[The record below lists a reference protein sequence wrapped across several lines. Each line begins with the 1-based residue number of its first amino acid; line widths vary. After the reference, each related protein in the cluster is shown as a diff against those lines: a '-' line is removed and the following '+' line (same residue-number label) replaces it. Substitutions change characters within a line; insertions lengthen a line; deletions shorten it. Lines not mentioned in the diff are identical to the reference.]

1 MSYLACPHCLEQGVD
16 HRLDVFGTGGGVRVA
31 GTLSRRL
38 GYDVPVLGQVPLDTR
53 LRAGGDLGRP
63 IVVADPDAPAAQQL
77 LAVARTLG
85 GRGRNLAG
93 LQLGLTPA
101 GKF

>member
-1 MSYLACPHCLEQGVD
+1 ME
-16 HRLDVFGTGGGVRVA
+16 VFGAGGGQTVAESLSQTVGARVP
-31 GTLSRRL
+31 L
-38 GYDVPVLGQVPLDTR
+38 LGQVPLDTR

-63 IVVADPDAPAAQQL
+63 IVVAEPEAPAAQQL
-77 LAVARTLG
+77 AGIARTLS

-93 LQLGLTPA
+93 LRLGLTPA